1 RKPDDTKK
9 SKSLSL
15 SAQPSALTEIPLTTT
30 KTVSIVKPARKISDG
45 GGSKAKEKE
54 TRAKGVI
61 LAAEK
66 RLPGKVQKSSNEELR
81 NKIAILHKQTR
92 ALRAEDPEVDKIT
105 KEVDECMKAVE
116 DEKELNGRIAHRMR
130 SEVDNRGKLDGMLA
144 EAKSISLQIAEY
156 YPDLLS
162 NYSNSSGTFSYET
175 IITPRRAERAKLCS
189 ATNVTGAS
197 EPCHFA
203 HEVELFTPSV
213 GLEVVDWDLVKRF
226 TELLQAKERNQK
238 TIEVQR
244 IEKGTTEQSKKV
256 IAEALSKFLS
266 QPTGMAMNISTIP
279 NNKPA
284 RLVVKVCPT
293 ERIRTPSA
301 PLLTME
307 AIENAFH
314 DDAHYITETEV
325 VRAQTQLFRKKVQER
340 KQKCAARSRTRP
352 NFPKCPPVPES
363 RSYGP
368 CAMSEEFS
376 VGSSEDTSS

>member
-1 RKPDDTKK
+1 MDAEDASKRKSGHVKQNFM
-9 SKSLSL
+9 S
-15 SAQPSALTEIPLTTT
+15 TE
-30 KTVSIVKPARKISDG
+30 D
-45 GGSKAKEKE
+45 GSKAKGKRVGKNLRKMKREIRAKLSNINKNPRLHRGLERMKRLAGASSGRSKAVRSLQLGVSQSSLGERKFQQFFEFVESKEKE

-105 KEVDECMKAVE
+105 KEVDECMKAVESLEQAYANIYQVTKVRSRQLKSEFECLKVRREE

-226 TELLQAKERNQK
+226 TE
-238 TIEVQR
+238 
-244 IEKGTTEQSKKV
+244 
-256 IAEALSKFLS
+256 
-266 QPTGMAMNISTIP
+266 
-279 NNKPA
+279 
-284 RLVVKVCPT
+284 
-293 ERIRTPSA
+293 
-301 PLLTME
+301 
-307 AIENAFH
+307 
-314 DDAHYITETEV
+314 
-325 VRAQTQLFRKKVQER
+325 
-340 KQKCAARSRTRP
+340 
-352 NFPKCPPVPES
+352 
-363 RSYGP
+363 
-368 CAMSEEFS
+368 
-376 VGSSEDTSS
+376 